1 MLFVSKNKEPFYQ
14 PESVEDIIGQKHLLH
29 EYGILR
35 RMIDLRKPYS
45 LLVTGEPGIGKTT
58 LCNILIWEMNLPSFS
73 FNSAS
78 DSLQELKQF
87 ISKAKDL
94 NQCVIIIDEIHR
106 LHRDKQDLLI
116 KGLDA
121 KSFILFGIT
130 TENPYFTINPAI
142 RSRVHTIELV
152 NPTSIELFEGYKKIV
167 QQKNI
172 VTISDDIL
180 YKIANMVNG
189 DLRKGINIIELLDI
203 YYKNVEITE
212 EILKNVID
220 NNVALASYGDTFHDL
235 KSALQKSIRGS
246 DPDAA
251 VYYLAQLIAT
261 KDLITISRRLI
272 ACAYEDIGLANPDL
286 CSRVYLATQA
296 AKEAGFPEANQILSS
311 IVIEMAL
318 SEKSSSAYEAISD
331 ALVEVANGNIQN
343 VPWHI
348 KKNPINLSSSLNN
361 MQKYKNPHNYDNH
374 WVSQDYLPREIR
386 DKKYYIKQAHNYN
399 EKLINDYWLKW
410 RKDK

>member
-1 MLFVSKNKEPFYQ
+1 MS
-14 PESVEDIIGQKHLLH
+14 DIIGQKHLLH
-29 EYGILR
+29 EFGILK
-35 RMIDLRKPYS
+35 RMVDLRKPYS

-58 LCNILIWEMNLPSFS
+58 ICNILISEMNLPSFR

-78 DSLQELKQF
+78 DSLQELKEF
-87 ISKAKDL
+87 INKSKEYD
-94 NQCVIIIDEIHR
+94 QCVIVIDEIHR
-106 LHRDKQDLLI
+106 LHRDKQDILI

-130 TENPYFTINPAI
+130 TENPYFSINPAI
-142 RSRVHTIELV
+142 RSRVHTVQLV
-152 NPTSIELFEGYKKIV
+152 NPTSIELFEGYKKV
-167 QQKNI
+167 LKEKNI
-172 VTISDDIL
+172 TNISDDIL
-180 YKIANMVNG
+180 YKISYMVNG

-203 YYKNVEITE
+203 YYKNVKITE
-212 EILKNVID
+212 ETLKNVID

-261 KDLITISRRLI
+261 KDLVTISRRLI
-272 ACAYEDIGLANPDL
+272 ACAYEDIGLANPEL

-296 AKEAGFPEANQILSS
+296 AKEVGFPEANQILSS
-311 IVIEMAL
+311 VVIEMAL

-331 ALVEVANGNIQN
+331 ALIEVANGNIHD

-348 KKNPINLSSSLNN
+348 KKNPFDLSSPLNN

-386 DKKYYIKQAHNYN
+386 DKKYYVKQTHNYN
-399 EKLINDYWLKW
+399 EKLMNEYWLKW
-410 RKDK
+410 RKEK

>member
-14 PESVEDIIGQKHLLH
+14 PKSMSDIIGQKHLLH
-29 EYGILR
+29 EFGILK
-35 RMIDLRKPYS
+35 RMVDLRKPYS

-58 LCNILIWEMNLPSFS
+58 ICNILISEMNLPSFR

-78 DSLQELKQF
+78 DSLQELKEF
-87 ISKAKDL
+87 INKSKEYD
-94 NQCVIIIDEIHR
+94 QCVIVIDEIHR
-106 LHRDKQDLLI
+106 LHRDKQDILI

-130 TENPYFTINPAI
+130 TENPYFSINPAI
-142 RSRVHTIELV
+142 RSRVHTVQLV
-152 NPTSIELFEGYKKIV
+152 NPTSIELFEGYKKV
-167 QQKNI
+167 LKEKNI
-172 VTISDDIL
+172 TNISDDIL
-180 YKIANMVNG
+180 YKISYMVNG

-203 YYKNVEITE
+203 YYKNVKITE
-212 EILKNVID
+212 ETLKNVID

-261 KDLITISRRLI
+261 KDLVTISRRLI
-272 ACAYEDIGLANPDL
+272 ACAYEDIGLANPEL

-296 AKEAGFPEANQILSS
+296 AKEVGFPEANQILSS
-311 IVIEMAL
+311 VVIEMAL

-331 ALVEVANGNIQN
+331 ALIEVANGNIHD

-348 KKNPINLSSSLNN
+348 KKNPFDLSSPLNN

-386 DKKYYIKQAHNYN
+386 DKKYYVKQTHNYN
-399 EKLINDYWLKW
+399 EKLMNEYWLKW
-410 RKDK
+410 RKEK